1 MQCSGG
7 AGGVCSV
14 AMGEAAKLVP
24 VVGHIF
30 AGASSFLSVRWLGRQ
45 TVMKAREASEKV
57 YGLLLDPHITG

>member
-1 MQCSGG
+1 
-7 AGGVCSV
+7 
-14 AMGEAAKLVP
+14 MGEAAKLVP